1 MTIAKLALL
10 QPNVLAIRHTGDA
23 DQVILDLHVPS
34 ELAHFPGH
42 FPNLPILPG
51 VVQID
56 WAIRYSSEYFPLTG
70 QFVALEDIKFLSI
83 TLPDARIQLTLKWD
97 AKNMRLTFIYATSEK
112 KHSSGRIVFGFAQ

>member
-1 MTIAKLALL
+1 MAAKLNVL
-10 QPNVLAIRHTGDA
+10 QPNVVAVRHTGDA
-23 DQVILDLHVPS
+23 CDRVVLDLHVPA

-56 WAIRYSSEYFPLTG
+56 WAIRYSREYFPLTG

-83 TLPDARIQLTLKWD
+83 TLPDARIQLTLNWD
-97 AKNMRLTFIYATSEK
+97 AENMRLTFSFTTSERK
-112 KHSSGRIVFGFAQ
+112 YSSGRIVFGVTK